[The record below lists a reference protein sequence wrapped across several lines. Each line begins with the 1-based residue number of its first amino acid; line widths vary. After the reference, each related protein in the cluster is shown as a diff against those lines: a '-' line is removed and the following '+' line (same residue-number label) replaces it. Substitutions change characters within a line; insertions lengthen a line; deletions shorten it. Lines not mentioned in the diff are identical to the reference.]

1 MVGKSSFIEKEVS
14 EVNSMLFCPLNLT
27 NDQLMDRAN
36 SFELFRKSY
45 RKNELMEENK
55 TILKEKYDR
64 GKKLG

>member
-1 MVGKSSFIEKEVS
+1 MQSGFFVILEIDQ
-14 EVNSMLFCPLNLT
+14 VNTMLYCPLNLT

-55 TILKEKYDR
+55 LILKEKYDR
-64 GKKLG
+64 GKLLG